1 SPAAGGFQSMPA
13 QAMPGGAYRPAAPAL
28 QRPAGGMQR
37 PAAPRPAGKKGS
49 SKTVWILAGVGG
61 GAVVLLLV
69 IFVAVALLLPAVRK
83 ARDAARDGARGAQQA
98 SASPNSSSASSST
111 PGTSPPMINQ
121 TAADSSQWQTFN
133 STAGGYSIDMP
144 GRPLPR
150 TQFTP
155 TPAGPITN
163 YIQSLDKGKFVYMCS
178 HADYPPSLVTPQTI
192 DTMLDMAAEGAAQ
205 NVKGTINSKTTIS
218 VGGFPGREIRFSGNM
233 AGRPFQARSRV
244 VLAGNR
250 MVMAL
255 KIGEPG
261 AGSDS
266 EDDRYFNSMSI
277 SYQPPSSSESTM
289 PGTPGSSADPSLAS
303 TSTDVTP
310 EPYLPSD
317 AATTN
322 APGMTPPGMT
332 PSNTIPPGPGN
343 FGSSPT
349 AAPVSGDLA
358 LKQAI
363 YKRIAGYDRLAQE
376 DPRMKMLDKRFPG
389 AAQNIRKVMEHDRDL
404 FLQNLAAQHRMSI
417 EQIKAIEQEGNAAG
431 WPKE

>member
-1 SPAAGGFQSMPA
+1 
-13 QAMPGGAYRPAAPAL
+13 
-28 QRPAGGMQR
+28 
-37 PAAPRPAGKKGS
+37 
-49 SKTVWILAGVGG
+49 
-61 GAVVLLLV
+61 
-69 IFVAVALLLPAVRK
+69 
-83 ARDAARDGARGAQQA
+83 D
-98 SASPNSSSASSST
+98 SSST

-133 STAGGYSIDMP
+133 STAGGYSIEMP

-250 MVMAL
+250 MIMAL

-310 EPYLPSD
+310 EAYLPSD